1 MGALTYARHCRRWR
15 SRASVFVLLVPLA
28 TAPLSLG
35 ACSRSPI
42 VKTALT
48 GNLGPLKSQIV
59 AAQAAGTLTASE
71 TLKIARAVAQREI
84 AATNS
89 HVADERLMSL
99 RPCARSLADALV
111 ARAESGFDDS
121 AATAE
126 LLLVETGLLNPD
138 GLTERYRDSE
148 SPAWRALA
156 ARGAVTDDSL
166 PLRPAFYRD
175 ADPGVRRAALR
186 AALKKPNALELQEL
200 FEVARLDPDPLS
212 RSLAARDVGR
222 IGGEAAVTGLADLWS
237 RADGPERLA
246 IVDGLST
253 PETFSA
259 GGAAQL
265 TRIIGSGPSL
275 PAVSAAAALI
285 DRGDAEQRGLAL
297 SVLNRTIRDGD
308 AKEQKAALRIAPLDD
323 RLLLAAVVA
332 ASSDSD
338 SFVRVAA
345 LSRLSTMENKRSEA
359 LVALQELAQGG
370 QDVAVE
376 ARSALAR
383 AGDLSVIPALKEELQ
398 APSARDRERAA
409 LDLIELDQLPSAA
422 AELAA
427 TEPSVRLRVAC
438 TMLAAD

>member
-1 MGALTYARHCRRWR
+1 MGALTYARHCRWWR
-15 SRASVFVLLVPLA
+15 SRASVLALLVPLA
-28 TAPLSLG
+28 AAPIG

-71 TLKIARAVAQREI
+71 TRKIARAVAQREI

-99 RPCARSLADALV
+99 RSCARPLADALV

-126 LLLVETGLLNPD
+126 LLLVETGLLRPD
-138 GLTERYRDSE
+138 GLTERYGDSE

-156 ARGAVTDDSL
+156 ARGAVTEDSL

-175 ADPGVRRAALR
+175 ANPSVRRAALR
-186 AALKKPNALELQEL
+186 AALKKPNSTELQDLLEA
-200 FEVARLDPDPLS
+200 ARLDPDALN
-212 RSLAARDVGR
+212 RSLAARGVGR

-246 IVDGLST
+246 VVDGLSA

-265 TRIIGSGPSL
+265 TRIIESGPSL
-275 PAVSAAAALI
+275 PAVSAAAALL

-308 AKEQKAALRIAPLDD
+308 AKEQKAALRTAPLDD
-323 RLLLAAVVA
+323 PETLAAVVA

-345 LSRLSTMENKRSEA
+345 LSRLSTMENRRNEA
-359 LVALQELAQGG
+359 LAALQVLAQGG
-370 QDVAVE
+370 QDIAVE
-376 ARSALAR
+376 ARSALAQ
-383 AGDLSVIPALKEELQ
+383 AGDPSVIPALRAELQ

-409 LDLIELDQLPSAA
+409 LDLIRLDQLPSAA

-427 TEPSVRLRVAC
+427 AEPSVRLRVAC
-438 TMLAAD
+438 AMLAAD